1 METMTSEWDPFIVQ
15 KLLPDKLMPDKINVF
30 SDIFK
35 CLKRQVF
42 LLHFSFLSLKKK
54 DWPPERLQENSPNRE
69 ASSGCKILRGVS
81 KDAPTPT

>member
-30 SDIFK
+30 SDLFK

-42 LLHFSFLSLKKK
+42 LLHLSLLSLKKK
-54 DWPPERLQENSPNRE
+54 DWPPERLQENSPNHE
-69 ASSGCKILRGVS
+69 AISGSKIPRGFT
-81 KDAPTPT
+81 KDAPTLA